1 LRISVFITLKKGKAA
16 VRTKQQIL
24 VYLGISA
31 ALGILAMVLAMRW
44 MTTQV
49 ASATMT
55 VVVAASSISPGE
67 RVGSTNLK
75 VVSWPVSAAVAGSVS
90 RVEALEGR
98 VAVSALQPGEP
109 VLENRLAPQGSR
121 AGLNA
126 LITPGYRAMTV
137 KVNEVVGV
145 AGFALPGNYVD
156 ILVTVEDG
164 NRQRISKIVLEKI
177 LVLAVAQDHSVKDE
191 TKPRVVSAVT
201 LEVSPAQAEQL
212 DLARSIGSL
221 SMVLRNQTDLSPSN
235 SRGALIADILGNHTG
250 QPAALPRPRPASSPA
265 PQVEILRGIKRSKA
279 EPA

>member
-1 LRISVFITLKKGKAA
+1 
-16 VRTKQQIL
+16 VRTKQQIM
-24 VYLGISA
+24 VYLGVSVM
-31 ALGILAMVLAMRW
+31 LGIVAVMLAMRW
-44 MTTQV
+44 MNSQV
-49 ASATMT
+49 ASATTT
-55 VVVAASSISPGE
+55 VVVAASSINPGE
-67 RVGSTNLK
+67 RVGPSNLK
-75 VVSWPVSAAVAGSVS
+75 TVSWPMSAAVAGAVS
-90 RVEALEGR
+90 RMEALDGR
-98 VAVSALQPGEP
+98 VAVTPIQPGEP
-109 VLENRLAPQGSR
+109 ILESRLAPQGSR

-126 LITPGYRAMTV
+126 LITPGFRAMTV

-164 NRQRISKIVLEKI
+164 NRQRVSKIVLEKI

-221 SMVLRNQTDLSPSN
+221 SMVLRNQTDLSPAN
-235 SRGALIADILGNHTG
+235 SKGALIADILGNSHREET
-250 QPAALPRPRPASSPA
+250 AASRPRPVSNPT
-265 PQVEILRGIKRSKA
+265 PKIEVIRGVKRSTA